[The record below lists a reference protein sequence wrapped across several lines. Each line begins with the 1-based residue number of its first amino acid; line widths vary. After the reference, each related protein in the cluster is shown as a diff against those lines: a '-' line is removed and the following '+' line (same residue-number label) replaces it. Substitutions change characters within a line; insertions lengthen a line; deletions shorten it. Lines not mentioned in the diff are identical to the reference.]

1 MTTDNQTTN
10 SIEETT
16 YSKATTIGRNV
27 SSKAVDKATNA
38 MKTLSL
44 RPTKS
49 VKKNNSFKPTLTKR
63 SR

>member
-16 YSKATTIGRNV
+16 YSKATTMVRSE

-49 VKKNNSFKPTLTKR
+49 VKKNNSFMPAFTKKTR
-63 SR
+63 